1 MEERMMTD
9 VSTASPD
16 AAPTLGDWRKPRIV
30 SSECLGFAA
39 VRYNGQV
46 LREPFVNALREHVDI
61 VPVCPEVAV
70 GLGVPRDPVRLV
82 AIGGDRRLLQPATGL
97 DVTDSM
103 RGWSRDFLTGVGEV
117 DGFILKSRSPSCGIK
132 DVRVYPEGEG
142 KAPIETSAGLFADE
156 VASHFPHLA
165 VEDEGRLTN
174 ARIRHNFL
182 TRLFASAALRE
193 VRLSRSRGEL
203 VRFHTR
209 YKLVL
214 MSHSQ
219 QGLRELGRLVAGGRE
234 IPFADLL
241 DRYTT
246 LFGATTARPARIP
259 AMINVLQHAFGYF
272 STDLSRAERLYFLEL
287 LEELRLERVMLN
299 TVLAVLQSWVV
310 RFEQVYLA
318 DQTLFEPYPREL
330 RSLVDSGRR

>member
-9 VSTASPD
+9 GSTASPD
-16 AAPTLGDWRKPRIV
+16 TAPGPVEWRRPRIV

-46 LREPFVNALREHVDI
+46 LREPFVNALREHVEI

-82 AIGGDRRLLQPATGL
+82 SIGGDRRLLQPATGL

-103 RGWSRDFLTGVGEV
+103 RSWSRDFLTGVGEI

-182 TRLFASAALRE
+182 TRLFAMAELRE
-193 VRLSRSRGEL
+193 VRESDSLGRL
-203 VRFHTR
+203 VAFHTA

-214 MSHSQ
+214 MAHGQ
-219 QGLRELGRLVAGGRE
+219 QGLRELGRLVANASQM
-234 IPFADLL
+234 PFSDAV
-241 DRYTT
+241 DRYAI
-246 LFGATTARPARIP
+246 LFAHATERPARAP
-259 AMINVLQHAFGYF
+259 GMVNTLQHAFGYF
-272 STDLSRAERLYFLEL
+272 SNGLSRAEKSFFLEL
-287 LEELRLERVMLN
+287 LEELREERVLLN
-299 TVLAVLQSWVV
+299 TVLAVLQAWVV
-310 RFEQVYLA
+310 RFEEEYLA
-318 DQTLFEPYPREL
+318 GQRIFAPYPREL
-330 RSLVDSGRR
+330 RSLADSGRR